1 MCTKKGCKFSVTSS
15 EGHFIFLFGNNLSR
29 AHSLSGSLEEGTSKH
44 NHPAQPG
51 LFEISQAKAKLRQ
64 GLDQYL
70 ATTRNETT
78 GDTNVP
84 KVSDALYRAM
94 THCEYDGIMQK
105 DDSSTTT
112 NPTRNVKL
120 VREDVSENQVTIVK
134 QEMPEPCDIKL
145 EPEED
150 PLSLSPAVECINKKQ
165 EFVYVPSTSGSAK
178 FVPNGKV
185 VKPVKK
191 EALEPD
197 EIKLESEEE
206 PFQEY
211 VSVPSMFGG
220 TKLVPKAKIT
230 QGRRP
235 IHVRVETQGSD
246 EIKLE
251 PEEELSPLHSPSTN
265 KEQEFVS
272 VPSMFGGTKLVPKVT
287 VAQDKRLNSDQ
298 IRILEKAFQQTQ
310 YPDSRL
316 KQALAREVDQPVI
329 RVQTWFQMRRDK
341 EMNEMNKR
349 KKTSQCT
356 TTYYNVSKRM
366 KILNDSSGQSN
377 SPRSRSPHQ
386 RQDTLSMKTEF
397 EDEEGGDCF
406 NSLIFHY
413 QHPDDANYSF
423 ALRVDGDVVECPGC
437 GNFYKQLMKHIKT
450 DNPTN
455 TCKDKVE
462 VKSFELALNIFK
474 VRSREG
480 NFHRQVI
487 IFKMQNFE
495 NT

>member
-94 THCEYDGIMQK
+94 THCEYDGIIQK
-105 DDSSTTT
+105 DDSATTT

-150 PLSLSPAVECINKKQ
+150 PLSLSSVIESINKKQ
-165 EFVYVPSTSGSAK
+165 EFVSVPSTSGSAK

-197 EIKLESEEE
+197 EIMLESEEE

-487 IFKMQNFE
+487 IL
-495 NT
+495 